1 MSGEVDGHHGE
12 LLLEQLAEG
21 APEPTRLGEA
31 VQRHQRRARTAYLD
45 MEWHVG

>member
-1 MSGEVDGHHGE
+1 MSREVDGDHRE
-12 LLLEQLAEG
+12 ILLEQLAKG

-31 VQRHQRRARTAYLD
+31 VQRHQRSARTAYLD